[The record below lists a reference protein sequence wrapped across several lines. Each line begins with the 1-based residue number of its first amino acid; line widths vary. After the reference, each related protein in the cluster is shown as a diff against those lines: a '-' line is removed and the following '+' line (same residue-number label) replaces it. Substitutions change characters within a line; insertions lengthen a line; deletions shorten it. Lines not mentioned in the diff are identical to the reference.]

1 MDLDDVD
8 RRLVVLQREGRLA
21 VDDVIEDGRDPTSP
35 LHGHFTWD
43 IAEAAQERWRDQA
56 RALIRRVK
64 IEVTVRQIAVTVPRF
79 VRDPAEK
86 HVYRSILTVRREEDT
101 SRRVII
107 DEMNR
112 VVQAAR
118 RARAIATVLGTD
130 DDVTEIIRLAE
141 EVIRKARLDDLPHP
155 PGPQH

>member
-8 RRLVVLQREGRLA
+8 RRLQALQRDGRLA

-35 LHGHFTWD
+35 LHPHFTWD

-64 IEVTVRQIAVTVPRF
+64 LEVTVRHVALSVPRF

-86 HVYRSILTVRREEDT
+86 HVYRSILAVRREDET

-112 VVQAAR
+112 VVQAAK
-118 RARAIATVLGTD
+118 RARAIATVLGSA
-130 DDVTEIIRLAE
+130 DDVTEIIQLAE
-141 EVIRKARLDDLPHP
+141 TVIRKARLGDQPE
-155 PGPQH
+155 GFA

>member
-8 RRLVVLQREGRLA
+8 RRLQALQREGRLA
-21 VDDVIEDGRDPTSP
+21 VDDVIEDGRDPSSP
-35 LHGHFTWD
+35 LHAHFTWD

-64 IEVTVRQIAVTVPRF
+64 LEVTVRQVAISVPRF

-86 HVYRSILTVRREEDT
+86 HVYRPLLSVRCEEET

-118 RARAIATVLGTD
+118 RARAIATVLGSD

-141 EVIRKARLDDLPHP
+141 TVIRKARLGDQ
-155 PGPQH
+155 PGGSA